1 MYDISTFLY
10 STCEAIL
17 NILCPKIRKGY
28 IQHFLH
34 PRVFLF
40 ILLPFRA
47 PRENKNSAMVRNQQ
61 VKVCSS
67 CTHHCRFFDHFQRT
81 KSTSPNSF
89 YNLMLYQ
96 RDFQVLD
103 LPSKLNPTMSL
114 LVDQKINLE
123 DSTGKRWAITVSEV
137 DGSFAFKKGW
147 DDFSSAHKLEIGDL
161 LVFNCINKYNFD
173 VKIYDQSMCERIDF
187 SDKRK
192 RKKRS
197 RCSSGSL
204 DAGGTPN
211 SVEVVSEN
219 VNVDRSVKCP
229 RTSED
234 TSYIRNHV
242 YLNDAAIFNNDPMF
256 EEVLGS
262 GDTSYASKFGLLD
275 RKDFFWSQV
284 QDSQVTESLERPKVV
299 KGELNRDN
307 SENRSIISNGEV
319 QECQLGVSLGPISVE
334 LLDEM
339 TNDLDAQMHI
349 ELPKPNVIKGEIN
362 QDIKS
367 HFETAATISCE
378 NTRQR
383 FNEMSNL
390 SDDQSHL
397 GVKKKMP
404 MEMTPN
410 LFICNEKLNAT
421 GPPEIIIKK
430 EYNEDETVTCVVL
443 ADNSH
448 LKLSE
453 CLPLSRAGL
462 RSKRMVVI
470 LKDALE
476 RLWPVLCLE
485 QTSLTS
491 GWPDFRIANNIK
503 SGDACDFRVEDKSKC
518 IVAVDIHHK

>member
-1 MYDISTFLY
+1 
-10 STCEAIL
+10 
-17 NILCPKIRKGY
+17 
-28 IQHFLH
+28 
-34 PRVFLF
+34 
-40 ILLPFRA
+40 
-47 PRENKNSAMVRNQQ
+47 
-61 VKVCSS
+61 
-67 CTHHCRFFDHFQRT
+67 
-81 KSTSPNSF
+81 
-89 YNLMLYQ
+89 
-96 RDFQVLD
+96 
-103 LPSKLNPTMSL
+103 MSL

-284 QDSQVTESLERPKVV
+284 QDSQVTESL
-299 KGELNRDN
+299 GT
-307 SENRSIISNGEV
+307 IIYTITLFLFCNGISLLKIV
-319 QECQLGVSLGPISVE
+319 QDSQFLVIRVMISYSWFFIIFSLHWLI
-334 LLDEM
+334 
-339 TNDLDAQMHI
+339 
-349 ELPKPNVIKGEIN
+349 
-362 QDIKS
+362 
-367 HFETAATISCE
+367 
-378 NTRQR
+378 
-383 FNEMSNL
+383 
-390 SDDQSHL
+390 
-397 GVKKKMP
+397 
-404 MEMTPN
+404 
-410 LFICNEKLNAT
+410 
-421 GPPEIIIKK
+421 
-430 EYNEDETVTCVVL
+430 
-443 ADNSH
+443 
-448 LKLSE
+448 
-453 CLPLSRAGL
+453 
-462 RSKRMVVI
+462 
-470 LKDALE
+470 
-476 RLWPVLCLE
+476 
-485 QTSLTS
+485 
-491 GWPDFRIANNIK
+491 FRK
-503 SGDACDFRVEDKSKC
+503 
-518 IVAVDIHHK
+518 

>member
-61 VKVCSS
+61 
-67 CTHHCRFFDHFQRT
+67 
-81 KSTSPNSF
+81 
-89 YNLMLYQ
+89 
-96 RDFQVLD
+96 D

-284 QDSQVTESLERPKVV
+284 QDSQVTESL
-299 KGELNRDN
+299 
-307 SENRSIISNGEV
+307 
-319 QECQLGVSLGPISVE
+319 
-334 LLDEM
+334 
-339 TNDLDAQMHI
+339 
-349 ELPKPNVIKGEIN
+349 
-362 QDIKS
+362 
-367 HFETAATISCE
+367 
-378 NTRQR
+378 
-383 FNEMSNL
+383 
-390 SDDQSHL
+390 
-397 GVKKKMP
+397 
-404 MEMTPN
+404 
-410 LFICNEKLNAT
+410 
-421 GPPEIIIKK
+421 
-430 EYNEDETVTCVVL
+430 
-443 ADNSH
+443 
-448 LKLSE
+448 
-453 CLPLSRAGL
+453 
-462 RSKRMVVI
+462 
-470 LKDALE
+470 
-476 RLWPVLCLE
+476 
-485 QTSLTS
+485 
-491 GWPDFRIANNIK
+491 
-503 SGDACDFRVEDKSKC
+503 
-518 IVAVDIHHK
+518 